1 MLRKHIYQF
10 FKVNWYKLQMGYKI
24 WQVYEIEQINFVAS
38 KTLGVMFEML
48 FRSSKTGVMFE
59 AWLLTEV
66 IQGMKYNF

>member
-1 MLRKHIYQF
+1 
-10 FKVNWYKLQMGYKI
+10 MGYKI

-48 FRSSKTGVMFE
+48 FHSSKTGVMFE